1 MSYVGLVELLFSLP
15 MSNGHLERVFSQLK
29 HIKTNRRTGLSE
41 NRLDSLLRIV
51 TTGPPLSEW
60 DASGAVQL
68 WWTEKKRRNVSDV
81 RSQPSTSSASTSTS
95 TRVLARTEL
104 KEGGFMAKHARRPPL
119 RPRGFLFSR
128 ACANHT
134 QYIFDLGFRERV
146 STLACR

>member
-1 MSYVGLVELLFSLP
+1 MISKQLFNSPASKDWPNVLGLVELLFSLP

-29 HIKTNRRTGLSE
+29 LIKTNRHTGLSE

-81 RSQPSTSSASTSTS
+81 RSQPSTSTAP
-95 TRVLARTEL
+95 
-104 KEGGFMAKHARRPPL
+104 PPL
-119 RPRGFLFSR
+119 EENASIFLEDWENWAS
-128 ACANHT
+128 
-134 QYIFDLGFRERV
+134 
-146 STLACR
+146 